1 MATYRTN
8 GPSGARTPWA
18 TTCSRRSSPP
28 TRSARPEDG
37 PGAGSRGAASPPAA
51 PGGRLAWI
59 AAHDARCL
67 FASSSPSWEHRSE
80 QGRSPIAS
88 QIRGGPMADRALLIT
103 WGMVVR
109 GREERPLENFNEV
122 VGLYGRMQQD
132 GRIES
137 FDVSLLMPNGSID
150 GFIQLRGSAE
160 QLAAV
165 REDQD
170 FQRTLAESSLIVDDI
185 RVIDGFVEQGVA
197 AQMELYRAAIAKVPQ
212 TA

>member
-1 MATYRTN
+1 
-8 GPSGARTPWA
+8 
-18 TTCSRRSSPP
+18 
-28 TRSARPEDG
+28 
-37 PGAGSRGAASPPAA
+37 
-51 PGGRLAWI
+51 
-59 AAHDARCL
+59 
-67 FASSSPSWEHRSE
+67 
-80 QGRSPIAS
+80 
-88 QIRGGPMADRALLIT
+88 MADRALLIT

-109 GREERPLENFNEV
+109 GREERALENFNEV